1 LVDKAGRSELRKFG
15 FIVGGIFALIS
26 LWPFLV
32 HRGEPRLWALVLACL
47 LIAPAVV
54 FPNILAPFHGGW
66 MEIGHVLGWVNTRII
81 MAVIFFFVVTPMGW
95 VMRLMRKDPML
106 RRLEPDAETYRVKK
120 GFRPATHMN
129 KQY

>member
-1 LVDKAGRSELRKFG
+1 VNSPSRSELRKFG
-15 FIVGGIFALIS
+15 FIVGGIFALIG

-32 HRGEPRLWALVLACL
+32 RGGGLRLWALVLACL

-54 FPNILAPFHGGW
+54 FPNILGPAHRGW
-66 MEIGHVLGWVNTRII
+66 MKLGHVLGWVNTRVI

-95 VMRLMRKDPML
+95 IMRLMGKDPML
-106 RRLEPDAETYRVKK
+106 RRFESNSETYRVKK
-120 GFRPATHMN
+120 EYRPPTHMT